1 VSDRTVISHAQNRED
16 VVLWRAL
23 GHLPTGRYVD
33 VGANEPS
40 RFSVSRL
47 FYDHGWS
54 GVAVEPVPSFAQQFR
69 EARPRDVVV
78 EAALTTGEP
87 GTTTMT
93 AFEGTGLSTLDDAA
107 AGRHRG
113 AGYEGTA
120 IEVATTT
127 LQAVV
132 DEHLA
137 GEEVQFCSVD
147 VEGHEAAVLASADLT
162 RFRPWVLVVEATAPL
177 STEQRHQEWEPALL
191 EAGYRFR
198 LFDGLSRFYVAA
210 EHDDRI
216 GPALSYPACPFDD
229 YVPADVSAL
238 HHRLDDLQDEV
249 GRLRSDLVHWRAA
262 VLEHWTRAASGQGPA
277 PDVSAELEAMRAT
290 VSWRVTAPL
299 RAVRSG
305 LGAVVRR

>member
-1 VSDRTVISHAQNRED
+1 MSSPTVISHAQNRED

-23 GHLPTGRYVD
+23 GHLPAGRYVD

-40 RFSVSRL
+40 LFSVSRL

-54 GVAVEPVPSFAQQFR
+54 GVAVEPVPAFAQQFR
-69 EARPRDVVV
+69 DARPRDVVV

-87 GTTTMT
+87 GATVMT
-93 AFEGTGLSTLDDAA
+93 VFEGTGLSTLDAAA
-107 AGRHRG
+107 AGRHRE
-113 AGYEGTA
+113 AGFEGST

-137 GEEVQFCSVD
+137 GEEVHFCTVD

-162 RFRPWVLVVEATAPL
+162 RFRPWVFVVEATAPL

-198 LFDGLSRFYVAA
+198 LFDGLSRFYVSAERDDEIGAA
-210 EHDDRI
+210 L
-216 GPALSYPACPFDD
+216 GYPACPFDD

-238 HHRLDDLQDEV
+238 HHRVDHLQAEV
-249 GRLRSDLVHWRAA
+249 GQLRSDLVHWRAA
-262 VLEHWTRAASGQGPA
+262 VLEHWVQAASGPPSGT
-277 PDVSAELEAMRAT
+277 DVNAELEAMRAT

-299 RAVRSG
+299 RAVRGG